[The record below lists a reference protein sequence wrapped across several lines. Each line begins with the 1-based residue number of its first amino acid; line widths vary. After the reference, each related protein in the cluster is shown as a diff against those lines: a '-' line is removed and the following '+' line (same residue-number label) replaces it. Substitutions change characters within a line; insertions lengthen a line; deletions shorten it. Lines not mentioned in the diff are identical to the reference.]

1 VIDRDTFLAALKG
14 NRKPDKISIVWSK
27 AAEDGWYVA
36 AQLQQLL
43 VEAEWPVDKGGPVAV
58 DADNPLLRNRPGFG
72 VGSAGSGIMFLFAP
86 FGVDPNDNSGP
97 FVALTKAIFETLG
110 TSGGAGSD
118 TTLSPGQ
125 LRLVIF
131 ARPMTFPRAPGFP

>member
-1 VIDRDTFLAALKG
+1 MAGSFSPGRIASG
-14 NRKPDKISIVWSK
+14 GSIAVSPGRTRSK

-43 VEAEWPVDKGGPVAV
+43 VEAEWPVDQGGAVAI
-58 DADNPLLRNRPGFG
+58 DADSPFLRDRPGIG
-72 VGSAGSGIMFLFAP
+72 TGSAGSGIMVLFAP
-86 FGVDPNDNSGP
+86 NGVDLKDNTGP
-97 FVALTKAIFETLG
+97 FVALTEAIFETLG
-110 TSGGAGSD
+110 TSGGEGSD

-131 ARPMTFPRAPGFP
+131 PRPLTFPRAPGFP